1 MRKTM
6 LMTVCAGGLLAAVT
20 GPLVAQDMHAH
31 AGGHGAF
38 GHGWGHGYLGFLQGV
53 TLSDS
58 QKSQMHGI
66 MHASMQQ
73 MKPQWQQLRALH
85 EQISGELASA
95 STVSP
100 ATLASQQQQAETLKA
115 QLDQAELS
123 SALQVRQLLS
133 SEQLSQAASVHA
145 QLASLHQQER
155 AVMEQG
161 GAAST
166 TAAP

>member
-6 LMTVCAGGLLAAVT
+6 LMAMCAGGLLAAVT
-20 GPLVAQDMHAH
+20 GPLVAQDMQAH
-31 AGGHGAF
+31 AGGHGA
-38 GHGWGHGYLGFLQGV
+38 WGHGYLGFLQGV
-53 TLSDS
+53 TLSDN

-73 MKPQWQQLRALH
+73 MKPQWRQLRALH

-95 STVSP
+95 SAISP
-100 ATLASQQQQAETLKA
+100 ATLASQQQQAEALKA

-133 SEQLSQAASVHA
+133 TDQLSQAASVHA
-145 QLASLHQQER
+145 QLTSLHQQER
-155 AVMEQG
+155 AVMQQ

-166 TAAP
+166 AATP